1 VSVRPPDSAFLQGIE
16 LHRLEN
22 RGRDILPFLTAM
34 ERTKFEFEFALK
46 LHTKRS
52 PHMIDGAEWRRM
64 LIGDLLPR
72 NGCSEI
78 VELFKR
84 DPNIGFLSPD
94 EHWVPIRE
102 FIGSNRE
109 GICRAAGRLG
119 YDFCEREVETAR
131 FIAGSMFWF
140 RKEALRPFVESDI
153 RDLFE
158 PESGQLDGTT
168 AHAIERLFSYIGEA
182 NAFVSVNV
190 GQVRQLLRR
199 LNGRRYPL
207 QDRMDRFSEYQ
218 VHITRKRRIAL
229 SPSDDAVSDTG
240 HDEQAEHGRLGV
252 SGGRERI
259 RALAR
264 NRLLYG
270 VYERLPWR
278 IRLQIRRVLGL
289 RS

>member
-1 VSVRPPDSAFLQGIE
+1 
-16 LHRLEN
+16 
-22 RGRDILPFLTAM
+22 
-34 ERTKFEFEFALK
+34 
-46 LHTKRS
+46 
-52 PHMIDGAEWRRM
+52 
-64 LIGDLLPR
+64 
-72 NGCSEI
+72 
-78 VELFKR
+78 
-84 DPNIGFLSPD
+84 
-94 EHWVPIRE
+94 
-102 FIGSNRE
+102 
-109 GICRAAGRLG
+109 
-119 YDFCEREVETAR
+119 
-131 FIAGSMFWF
+131 MFWF

-182 NAFVSVNV
+182 NAFVSANV

-240 HDEQAEHGRLGV
+240 HGERAEPGRVGAP
-252 SGGRERI
+252 GGGERI